1 MARYFF
7 NNSNNNENLFLYT
20 VGYEETKPLHKYGPT
35 TRSGY
40 MLHYIKSGKG
50 TFYSRGKTF
59 HLKAGEFFFI
69 EPEEIIWYEAD
80 EYEPW
85 AYYWI
90 GFRGNMVSEYLR
102 RTFVNKNKPIFS
114 AQKGGDII
122 RDKIVEI
129 FEISVISEDNDL
141 LLNARLLEILYY
153 LSECFPLTYAKKDS
167 KNTILAKALQ
177 IMRNNFDTSVHISE
191 IAKAL
196 YIDRTYLHR
205 IFKEKMKIA
214 PKDYL
219 TNLRIAKAKELL
231 TQTDYPVNIIA
242 QSVGIEDAQ
251 NFSKLFKNKENI
263 SPINYRKSYKNSFE
277 NQNKKIK

>member
-1 MARYFF
+1 
-7 NNSNNNENLFLYT
+7 
-20 VGYEETKPLHKYGPT
+20 
-35 TRSGY
+35 
-40 MLHYIKSGKG
+40 
-50 TFYSRGKTF
+50 
-59 HLKAGEFFFI
+59 
-69 EPEEIIWYEAD
+69 
-80 EYEPW
+80 
-85 AYYWI
+85 
-90 GFRGNMVSEYLR
+90 
-102 RTFVNKNKPIFS
+102 
-114 AQKGGDII
+114 
-122 RDKIVEI
+122 
-129 FEISVISEDNDL
+129 
-141 LLNARLLEILYY
+141 
-153 LSECFPLTYAKKDS
+153 
-167 KNTILAKALQ
+167 
-177 IMRNNFDTSVHISE
+177 MRNNFDTSVHISE